1 MFDRKAYY
9 KKYYLEHKEQMYKQ
23 ATNYR
28 KSKKGK
34 EYQKKYYEKNKD
46 KKLQYLKDYYVNHI
60 EEEKERTAKYRIE
73 HKDKYREYARRYAR
87 NNKDKVYETRRRCY
101 RKHFNKG
108 LSVWEEEYGRIPKGY
123 CLVYKDG
130 NKNNCN
136 LDNLMLIEKKD
147 MLLMVGTGIK
157 LNGGEETIKTGIILA
172 QLLRKKKKIEKGESV

>member
-9 KKYYLEHKEQMYKQ
+9 KRYYLEHKEQMTKQ
-23 ATNYR
+23 ATNYC

-34 EYQKKYYEKNKD
+34 EYQKKYYEKNRD

-73 HKDKYREYARRYAR
+73 HKDKYREYARRYAK
-87 NNKDKVYETRRRCY
+87 NNKDKVYETRRRYY

-108 LSVWEEEYGRIPKGY
+108 LSVWEEKYGRVPKGY

-130 NKNNCN
+130 NKNNCS

-147 MLLMVGTGIK
+147 MLLMVGED
-157 LNGGEETIKTGIILA
+157 LRLDCGEEILNTSIILA
-172 QLLRKKKKIEKGESV
+172 HLLRKRRKLEKGEN